1 MNKFGWIPIIGDT
14 CNDHKAQAKPRVFI
28 ANFNKIW
35 RLKTQGLSGA
45 RKLEVFK
52 SNYKQIF
59 QKSFCYISQRR
70 HRL

>member
-14 CNDHKAQAKPRVFI
+14 CNDHKAQAKGIHCKFQQ
-28 ANFNKIW
+28 IW